1 MKEVPKGDVTR
12 FVWDTSALL
21 NIKEPNPE
29 GYSPGHS
36 LYKDFSDGWLL
47 GPYFNIYPSIAVFEL
62 QASISRLHR
71 EGRQMLRDF
80 YIVSDE
86 SVVYPINQ
94 ELIYRCE
101 KFFDAPGF
109 LKLRGA
115 DLIFACIAKLEDAY
129 LVTLDKG
136 FSAVASEIRVLDL
149 NESLEVPRY
158 RSLFRGVEL
167 KPDAL

>member
-1 MKEVPKGDVTR
+1 MKAVPKGDVTR

-21 NIKEPNPE
+21 NIKEPNTE

-80 YIVSDE
+80 YIVSNK
-86 SVVYPINQ
+86 SMVYPIDQ
-94 ELIYRCE
+94 DLIYRCE
-101 KFFDAPGF
+101 KLFDAPGF
-109 LKLRGA
+109 ASLRGA

-136 FSAVASEIRVLDL
+136 FSAVASDIRVLDL
-149 NESLEVPRY
+149 NESRQAPRY